1 MASSLEFGIDQF
13 AVDCH
18 LKTSAV
24 RGDQFPRRDFWFEL
38 LQEIGRDTHGS
49 WCIVSSDAVFDRDF
63 RHNGIFLSMECSHV
77 SEWIRPGCSCSF
89 PLRIPG
95 VAPVYPDIAQKV
107 AEAVATGH
115 FDLGILICNTG
126 VGMSIAANKVKGI
139 RAALCYDT
147 FSARRARQHNDA
159 NILCLASR
167 KKTDTVSEIVDA
179 FLASQFEGGR
189 HLLRL
194 NKIKAMES

>member
-1 MASSLEFGIDQF
+1 MRIAIGCDHRGLNLKQIVIKLTTEAGHTYEDFG
-13 AVDCH
+13 CY
-18 LKTSAV
+18 T
-24 RGDQFPRRDFWFEL
+24 
-38 LQEIGRDTHGS
+38 T
-49 WCIVSSDAVFDRDF
+49 
-63 RHNGIFLSMECSHV
+63 
-77 SEWIRPGCSCSF
+77 
-89 PLRIPG
+89 
-95 VAPVYPDIAQKV
+95 APVDYPDIVRKV
-107 AEAVATGH
+107 AEAVVRGD
-115 FDLGILICNTG
+115 FEFGILICDTG